1 MYGDLLFQGVGLS
14 ELNNPALPL
23 LIFLPSSLDDL
34 SHTVIELDLVDQGSV
49 VQEVSFE
56 FLNHGKVFKVCYPV
70 PL

>member
-1 MYGDLLFQGVGLS
+1 MEGYLLFQSICLS

-23 LIFLPSSLDDL
+23 LIFLPSPLDDL

-49 VQEVSFE
+49 VQEVCFE
-56 FLNHGKVFKVCYPV
+56 FLYHRKVLKVGYPV